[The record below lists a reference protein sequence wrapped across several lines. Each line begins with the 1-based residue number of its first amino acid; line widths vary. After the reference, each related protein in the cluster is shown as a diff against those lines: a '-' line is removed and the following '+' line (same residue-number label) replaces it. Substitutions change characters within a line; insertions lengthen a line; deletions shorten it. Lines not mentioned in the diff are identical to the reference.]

1 MSDSYSA
8 RTGERSKGGWLRVH
22 CVYTGIMWTIHNT
35 STDMSIAILSITL
48 LLSDPGATIKA

>member
-8 RTGERSKGGWLRVH
+8 RTGERNKGGWLRVR

-35 STDMSIAILSITL
+35 SADTSVAILSINL